1 MQKESLYKVA
11 KERSKNM
18 AAIKSK
24 NTNPEIKVRKLLH
37 SLGYRFRLHK
47 KELPGSPDIVLKK
60 YKTVVFVHGCFWHR
74 HKECKYASNPKTREE
89 FWNKKFLSNI
99 ERDIKVRERIKAAG
113 WKSIVV
119 WECELKDCLLYTSP
133 SPRDGLLSRMPSS
146 A

>member
-1 MQKESLYKVA
+1 MQKESLYKVS

-37 SLGYRFRLHK
+37 SMGYRFRLHK

-74 HKECKYASNPKTREE
+74 HKECKYATNPKTREE

-119 WECELKDCLLYTSP
+119 WECELKDIQKLKKRLIP
-133 SPRDGLLSRMPSS
+133 LFDK
-146 A
+146 

>member
-1 MQKESLYKVA
+1 MQKESLYKVS

-74 HKECKYASNPKTREE
+74 HKGCKRATTPKTRKE
-89 FWNKKFLSNI
+89 FWMEKFEKNKA
-99 ERDIKVRERIKAAG
+99 RDRRNSRQLKENG
-113 WKSIVV
+113 WHVIVI
-119 WECELKDCLLYTSP
+119 WACELEGNLKRESTLGGLVRKLHSLPTS
-133 SPRDGLLSRMPSS
+133 
-146 A
+146 

>member
-1 MQKESLYKVA
+1 MQKESLYKVS

-24 NTNPEIKVRKLLH
+24 NTNPQIKVRKLLH

-60 YKTVVFVHGCFWHR
+60 YKTVIFVHGCFWHR
-74 HKECKYASNPKTREE
+74 HKECKYATNPKTREE

-119 WECELKDCLLYTSP
+119 WECELKDIQKLKKRLIP
-133 SPRDGLLSRMPSS
+133 LFDK
-146 A
+146 

>member
-1 MQKESLYKVA
+1 MKKESLYKVS

-74 HKECKYASNPKTREE
+74 HKECKYATNPKTREE

-119 WECELKDCLLYTSP
+119 WECELKDIQKLKKRLIP
-133 SPRDGLLSRMPSS
+133 LFDK
-146 A
+146 

>member
-1 MQKESLYKVA
+1 MQKESLYKVS

-119 WECELKDCLLYTSP
+119 WECELKDIQKLKNRIIFLFNK
-133 SPRDGLLSRMPSS
+133 
-146 A
+146 

>member
-1 MQKESLYKVA
+1 MQKESLYKVS

-74 HKECKYASNPKTREE
+74 HKECKYATNPKTREE

-99 ERDIKVRERIKAAG
+99 ERDIKNQEDLKSLG
-113 WKSIVV
+113 WESKII
-119 WECELKDCLLYTSP
+119 WECEIKNK
-133 SPRDGLLSRMPSS
+133 GLLINNLQNIFYKNI
-146 A
+146 

>member
-1 MQKESLYKVA
+1 MQKESLYKVS

-99 ERDIKVRERIKAAG
+99 ERDIKVPERIKAAG

-119 WECELKDCLLYTSP
+119 WECELKDIQKLKKRLIP
-133 SPRDGLLSRMPSS
+133 LFDK
-146 A
+146 

>member
-1 MQKESLYKVA
+1 MQKESLYKVS

-119 WECELKDCLLYTSP
+119 WECELKDIQKLKKRLIP
-133 SPRDGLLSRMPSS
+133 LFDK
-146 A
+146 

>member
-1 MQKESLYKVA
+1 MQKESLYKVS

-89 FWNKKFLSNI
+89 FWNKKFISNI

-119 WECELKDCLLYTSP
+119 WECELKDIQKLKKRLIP
-133 SPRDGLLSRMPSS
+133 LFDK
-146 A
+146 

>member
-1 MQKESLYKVA
+1 MQKESLYKVS

-47 KELPGSPDIVLKK
+47 IELPGSPDIVLKK

-89 FWNKKFLSNI
+89 FWNKKFISNI

-119 WECELKDCLLYTSP
+119 WECELKDIQKLKKRLIP
-133 SPRDGLLSRMPSS
+133 LFDK
-146 A
+146 

>member
-1 MQKESLYKVA
+1 MQKESLYKVS

-113 WKSIVV
+113 WKSIVI
-119 WECELKDCLLYTSP
+119 WECETQNIDKLREKLIHIMY
-133 SPRDGLLSRMPSS
+133 
-146 A
+146 

>member
-1 MQKESLYKVA
+1 MQKESLYKVS

-18 AAIKSK
+18 TAIKSK

-119 WECELKDCLLYTSP
+119 WECELKDIQKLKKRLIP
-133 SPRDGLLSRMPSS
+133 LFDK
-146 A
+146 

>member
-1 MQKESLYKVA
+1 MQKESLYKVS

-119 WECELKDCLLYTSP
+119 WECELKDIQKLKKRIIPLF
-133 SPRDGLLSRMPSS
+133 DK
-146 A
+146 

>member
-1 MQKESLYKVA
+1 MQKESLYKVS

-74 HKECKYASNPKTREE
+74 HKECKYATNPKTREE

-119 WECELKDCLLYTSP
+119 WECELKDIQKLKKRLIP
-133 SPRDGLLSRMPSS
+133 LFDK
-146 A
+146 

>member
-1 MQKESLYKVA
+1 
-11 KERSKNM
+11 M

-74 HKECKYASNPKTREE
+74 HKECKYATNPKTREE

-119 WECELKDCLLYTSP
+119 WECELKDIQKLKKRLIP
-133 SPRDGLLSRMPSS
+133 LFDK
-146 A
+146 

>member
-60 YKTVVFVHGCFWHR
+60 YKTVIFVHGCFWHR
-74 HKECKYASNPKTREE
+74 HKECKYATNPKTREE

-119 WECELKDCLLYTSP
+119 WECELKDIQKLKKRLIP
-133 SPRDGLLSRMPSS
+133 LFDK
-146 A
+146 

>member
-1 MQKESLYKVA
+1 MQKESLYKVS

-60 YKTVVFVHGCFWHR
+60 YKGR
-74 HKECKYASNPKTREE
+74 YGK
-89 FWNKKFLSNI
+89 
-99 ERDIKVRERIKAAG
+99 
-113 WKSIVV
+113 
-119 WECELKDCLLYTSP
+119 
-133 SPRDGLLSRMPSS
+133 
-146 A
+146 

>member
-1 MQKESLYKVA
+1 MKKESLYKVS

-37 SLGYRFRLHK
+37 SLGYRIRLHK

-74 HKECKYASNPKTREE
+74 HKECKYATNPKTREE

-119 WECELKDCLLYTSP
+119 WECELKDIQKLKKRLIP
-133 SPRDGLLSRMPSS
+133 LFDK
-146 A
+146 

>member
-1 MQKESLYKVA
+1 MQKESLYKVS
-11 KERSKNM
+11 KERSRNM

-74 HKECKYASNPKTREE
+74 HKECKYATNPKTREE

-119 WECELKDCLLYTSP
+119 WECELKDIQKLKKRLIP
-133 SPRDGLLSRMPSS
+133 LFDK
-146 A
+146 

>member
-1 MQKESLYKVA
+1 MQKESLYKVS

-74 HKECKYASNPKTREE
+74 HKECKYATNPKTREE

-113 WKSIVV
+113 WKSVVV
-119 WECELKDCLLYTSP
+119 WECELKDIQKLKKRLIP
-133 SPRDGLLSRMPSS
+133 LFDK
-146 A
+146 

>member
-1 MQKESLYKVA
+1 MKKESLYKVS

-119 WECELKDCLLYTSP
+119 WECELKDIQKLKKRLIP
-133 SPRDGLLSRMPSS
+133 LFDK
-146 A
+146 

>member
-1 MQKESLYKVA
+1 MKKESLYKVS

-47 KELPGSPDIVLKK
+47 KELLGSPDIVLKK

-74 HKECKYASNPKTREE
+74 HKECKYATNPKTREE

-119 WECELKDCLLYTSP
+119 WECELKDIQKLKKRLIP
-133 SPRDGLLSRMPSS
+133 LFDK
-146 A
+146 

>member
-1 MQKESLYKVA
+1 MANNINSFMNLASSCMYPKDIKNPLMEDSILSGYLEPTNEGYA
-11 KERSKNM
+11 LSK
-18 AAIKSK
+18 IVSTKLCEYISRE
-24 NTNPEIKVRKLLH
+24 NP
-37 SLGYRFRLHK
+37 
-47 KELPGSPDIVLKK
+47 LKK

-119 WECELKDCLLYTSP
+119 WECELKDIQKLKKRLIP
-133 SPRDGLLSRMPSS
+133 LFDK
-146 A
+146 

>member
-1 MQKESLYKVA
+1 MQKESLYKVS

-119 WECELKDCLLYTSP
+119 WECELKDIQKLNHEKANQRLKNET
-133 SPRDGLLSRMPSS
+133 LNAL
-146 A
+146 

>member
-1 MQKESLYKVA
+1 MEKESLYKVS

-74 HKECKYASNPKTREE
+74 HKECKYATNPKTREE

-119 WECELKDCLLYTSP
+119 WECELKDIQKLKKRLIP
-133 SPRDGLLSRMPSS
+133 LFDK
-146 A
+146 

>member
-1 MQKESLYKVA
+1 MQKESLYKVS

-119 WECELKDCLLYTSP
+119 WACELNDIQKLKKRLKTK
-133 SPRDGLLSRMPSS
+133 RI
-146 A
+146 